1 MSTSLHTHSCLS
13 LGDSTATIEEI
24 VGFAKENDHEAVC
37 ISDHGTLA
45 AMIQSHKLARKAG
58 IKCLTACEIYEVDD
72 DEWRSDTKEYSQPRY
87 HLLLIAKNNIGLHN
101 LIQIVSYANT
111 DGFYKKPR
119 IDINR
124 IKSNGWGEGL
134 ICCTACQAGRL
145 SKYLTQKM
153 EEEAWKY
160 ADDLCG
166 TFDNVYCEI
175 QSHNTPEQA
184 KANRL
189 IYDFAIEN
197 DLPYVITTDAHMI
210 RKEDM
215 KYHSMFVEAIG
226 HREVGEAYI
235 DCYMQTDSDIYN
247 TLGNQFTKGQI
258 KKGIEATTEIAD
270 MCEQVDVGLDNDN
283 QMPHIDVPDDFFDS
297 EDYLRYLCYK
307 TFNEKFGHMNK
318 EEQQKRKDRI
328 EMEIPVLVELDF
340 VDYLIMLSMIADECR
355 KRDIPLGYSRGSGGN
370 CLCLYMLNVTQIDS
384 VRWDL
389 DFSRFANIGRKGTLA
404 DYDFDVSK
412 IHRTQ
417 MLQVFRDL
425 FGEEN
430 VCNIST
436 YNTFT
441 NKVAIKDLGK
451 VFNDKPDSPYFGQI
465 PQELRDHVA
474 KIIPVIKVV
483 DENGEEIEKD
493 VALKDAI
500 KGNEELEN
508 LHKKYPAWFDSVIHL
523 SGLPKSRG
531 CHASAIMITPKP
543 VTEYCSICNNKDG
556 EVMYEDEMHS
566 LMDDIKLI
574 KMDCLGLKNLSV
586 VDMTLNLSGL
596 TWSDVDINTLNLK
609 DEAVYNEIYKTGY
622 TAGVF
627 QMESLEAR
635 RMLIAAKADNI
646 EDIIVVNSANRPGT
660 KESFPDYCHNKLHPE
675 DITVIHDDL
684 KEIFKQSH
692 SVLLYQE
699 QALALLRYAG
709 FPEEEV
715 ETGRKAIGKKLE
727 AVMRSLKKKFKNGLK
742 ERGWLDEQIETIW
755 KLLKKQSEYCFNR
768 GHAVAYSLLSYL
780 TAYLKTH
787 YPIEYM
793 TASLSLEED
802 KEKSAALLNELKRMG
817 MKLDNPDINLSS
829 ETFTPD
835 KENNRVLYGLGFVKG
850 LSSKGYEAVMNNR
863 PYSDFEDFLDK
874 VYSKVDISDVNAL
887 IKAGA
892 FGTECKIDCFRMYYT
907 KRFWDKKID
916 RKIAKHPI
924 KNAKKA
930 FIEEAFKLGLTTP
943 ENKDNKELVVKCIN
957 QYRLEN
963 GWEVFKKKYCEGNEL
978 EWEMETLNTFLS
990 GDPFE
995 GVFIPN
1001 WDNVKDDE
1009 DGWLGGVIVNV
1020 KDVIVKNGKNKGQ
1033 KMCFVN
1039 LDINGEMGD
1048 LVVFSNNYS
1057 KFSDILKNGKCVVC
1071 RVTKDASAKYK
1082 GIIQGVSLLSKYL
1095 EQTKTVQQKRGKK

>member
-13 LGDSTATIEEI
+13 LGDSTATVEEI
-24 VGFAKENDHEAVC
+24 VTFAKENDHEAVC

-72 DEWRSDTKEYSQPRY
+72 DEWRSDTKEYSQSRY
-87 HLLLIAKNNIGLHN
+87 HLLLIAKNNVGLHN

-119 IDINR
+119 IDLNR
-124 IKSNGWGEGL
+124 IKSNGWGKGL

-145 SKYLTQKM
+145 SKYLTERM
-153 EEEAWKY
+153 DDEAWKY
-160 ADDLCG
+160 TDDLCG

-189 IYDFAIEN
+189 IYDFAVGN

-215 KYHSMFVEAIG
+215 KYHSMFVEAVG

-235 DCYMQTDSDIYN
+235 DCYMQTDEEIYR

-258 KKGIEATTEIAD
+258 KKGIEATTEIAN
-270 MCEQVDVGLDNDN
+270 MCEQVDIGLDNDN

-297 EDYLRYLCYK
+297 EDYLRYLCYR
-307 TFNEKFGHMNK
+307 TFNEKFGHMSK

-355 KRDIPLGYSRGSGGN
+355 KREIPLGYSRGSGGN

-412 IHRTQ
+412 THRPL
-417 MLQVFRDL
+417 MVQVFRDL
-425 FGEEN
+425 FGKEN

-451 VFNDKPDSPYFGQI
+451 VFNEKPDSPYYGQI

-474 KIIPVIKVV
+474 KIIPVIKVI
-483 DENGEEIEKD
+483 DEYEEEIEYD

-508 LHKKYPAWFDSVIHL
+508 LCKKYPIWFDCVVHL

-596 TWSDVDINTLNLK
+596 TWSDVDINTLNLEDK
-609 DEAVYNEIYKTGY
+609 AVYDEIYKTGY

-646 EDIIVVNSANRPGT
+646 EDIVVVNSANRPGT
-660 KESFPDYCHNKLHPE
+660 KDSFPDYCHNKLHPE
-675 DITVIHDDL
+675 DVTVIHDDL

-709 FPEEEV
+709 FPEDEV

-727 AVMRSLKKKFKNGLK
+727 KVMRGLKKKFKAGLK
-742 ERGWLDEQIETIW
+742 DRGWLDEQIETIW
-755 KLLKKQSEYCFNR
+755 KLLEKQSEYCFNR

-780 TAYLKTH
+780 TAYLKVH

-863 PYSDFEDFLDK
+863 PYSDFENFLDK
-874 VYSKVDISDVNAL
+874 VYSQTDKSDVNAL

-892 FGTECKIDCFRMYYT
+892 FGVECKMTCFEKYFT
-907 KRFWDKKID
+907 KRFWEGKEDYK
-916 RKIAKHPI
+916 PI
-924 KNAKKA
+924 KKA
-930 FIEEAFKLGLTTP
+930 NKNHIAEAFKLGLTTP
-943 ENKDNKELVVKCIN
+943 ENKDDKELVARCLS
-957 QYRLEN
+957 QYRHDEA
-963 GWEVFKKKYCEGNEL
+963 WKVFKKKYCEGTEL
-978 EWEMETLNTFLS
+978 DWEMETLNTFLS

-995 GVFIPN
+995 GVFIPS
-1001 WDNVKDDE
+1001 WDNVKKDE

-1020 KDVIVKNGKNKGQ
+1020 KDVVVKNGKNKGQ

-1057 KFSDILKNGKCVVC
+1057 KFSNILKNRKCIVC
-1071 RVTKDASAKYK
+1071 RVTKDTSAKYK
-1082 GIIQGVSLLSKYL
+1082 GIIQGVMLLNKYL
-1095 EQTKTVQQKRGKK
+1095 EQTKSVQQKRGKK